1 MPVGLFSHRGGT
13 LVPPRWENRNIH
25 SSLYLCPRD
34 TEQTTHNMDYKR
46 KRHRHKLHEPKPLSQ
61 MSHKER
67 LYTIIFEADT
77 PEGKLFDVLLLV
89 FIGLSIGL
97 LIIDS
102 MQLVPAQYT
111 HLLTALEWLITLFFS
126 VEYALRLYCSPRPK
140 EYALSFYGLVDLIS
154 TLPLYVSFFSHAAFY
169 LTIVRAFRLIRVFR
183 VFRLFGFIA
192 EGNLLLMALKE
203 SRRKIFVFFLFVFIL
218 SIALGTLMHIIEGQ
232 HDTPG
237 FENILS
243 SIYWTIVTLTG
254 VGYGDITPITPLGRF
269 FSAAVMLLGYT
280 IIAVPTG
287 VVSVSIMKQS
297 KLKPCP
303 ACNKKND
310 DDAIHCKYCG
320 QRIMPHI

>member
-1 MPVGLFSHRGGT
+1 
-13 LVPPRWENRNIH
+13 
-25 SSLYLCPRD
+25 
-34 TEQTTHNMDYKR
+34 
-46 KRHRHKLHEPKPLSQ
+46 
-61 MSHKER
+61 MSRKER

-77 PEGKLFDVLLLV
+77 PEGKLFDVMLLV
-89 FIGLSIGL
+89 FILLSIGL

-102 MQLVPAQYT
+102 LRLVPEQYMY
-111 HLLTALEWLITLFFS
+111 LLTALEWLITLFFT
-126 VEYALRLYCSPRPK
+126 VEYALRLYCSPKPRQ
-140 EYALSFYGLVDLIS
+140 YALSFYGLVDLVS
-154 TLPLYVSFFSHAAFY
+154 TLPLYISFLTHAAFY

-192 EGNLLLMALKE
+192 EGNILLMALRE

-232 HDTPG
+232 NDTPG

-287 VVSVSIMKQS
+287 VVSVSMMKQS
-297 KLKPCP
+297 RRKPCP
-303 ACNKKND
+303 SCCKYND
-310 DDAIHCKYCG
+310 DDASFCKYCG
-320 QRIMPHI
+320 ERIAARL